1 MPKTMAQHR
10 IEIDELAKILKD
22 WQGLEDET
30 ISFAEDL
37 MDRSDNDFIKV
48 IMEMIKRDSEK
59 HKAMQQFAIDHL
71 TKKAMEIAPQDLIP
85 LGDVLE
91 KHLQAEAK
99 SMGLANLAITKSRDF
114 FTNFIVSYLMSDE
127 IKHHEMLT
135 KLDQVKGYVHPAGVL
150 RGETETG
157 RLP

>member
-59 HKAMQQFAIDHL
+59 HKAMQQFAIDNL

>member
-1 MPKTMAQHR
+1 MQKTMAQHMA
-10 IEIDELAKILKD
+10 EVEELAKIMKD
-22 WQGLEDET
+22 WKNLEDET
-30 ISFAEDL
+30 ISFAE
-37 MDRSDNDFIKV
+37 
-48 IMEMIKRDSEK
+48 
-59 HKAMQQFAIDHL
+59 
-71 TKKAMEIAPQDLIP
+71 DLIP

-91 KHLQAEAK
+91 KHLHAEAK
-99 SMGLANLAITKSRDF
+99 SMGLANVAIIKSKDF
-114 FTNFIVSYLMSDE
+114 FTNFIVSYLMADE